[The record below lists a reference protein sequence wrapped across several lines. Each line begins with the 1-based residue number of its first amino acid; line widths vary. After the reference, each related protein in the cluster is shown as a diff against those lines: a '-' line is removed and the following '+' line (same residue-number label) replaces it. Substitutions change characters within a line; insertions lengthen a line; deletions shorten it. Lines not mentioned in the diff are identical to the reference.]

1 VYIDD
6 YPGGMNQNSGESQ
19 RVGEIEN
26 MNRKENMRTVEGLL
40 NASWKNENEQVVL

>member
-26 MNRKENMRTVEGLL
+26 MNRKKMRNVEGLL
-40 NASWKNENEQVVL
+40 SADWKNGNKQVML